1 MSDGVDIVLDDEEI
15 EVDVQSDALKGDK
28 GDKGDTGA
36 KGDKGDPGQ
45 NGYTPVKGVDYF
57 TTGEIAE
64 IEGNVGISVIET
76 ITPTLESKQD
86 EITSLNKLESD
97 LVDDTNQTN
106 KFVTTSE
113 KTTWSAKYDKPG
125 SGIPKTDLSSDVQ
138 TSLGKADTAI
148 QSHQDLTDY
157 VQNTDYA
164 TSSKAGVIKTDSNYG
179 ITTPSGTGL
188 LQCYDYNY
196 TEYGS
201 KGNRTFISKGTLEN
215 VITGKQLT
223 NKTYVDNYIQ
233 ELEIEN
239 ERIKSTLPTT
249 TGTGENI
256 TLDKTAEMEFV
267 QAPLPRGNSEQV
279 QLSGKNLFPM
289 INQDFTVNNV
299 RYYVQDGSLYLDG
312 TSSGET
318 SVSNS
323 NFKNKFS
330 FILNAGTYYFSKKNT
345 SIPIYLRKYSDDT
358 DILQNAGSFTLNEE
372 TKVYIGF
379 YIYNKTFNNNSYDI
393 QIETG
398 STATSYEPYCGG
410 IASPNPS
417 YPQSISN
424 VTGDVEVLLQN
435 KNIATEIVQGNID
448 TATGEIINNPN
459 AKYGITPNYI
469 EINQT
474 NIAVQY
480 QLTNS
485 TSYQI
490 VIYKYDENK
499 NFLGFN
505 NKSSN
510 SNVFTVDSNV
520 KYIRVRL
527 QTPEAN
533 VSSVY
538 NVQIEQ
544 NTTAT
549 SYVAHAQQTFT
560 FPLGT
565 QRMFLGDYLGDDGIH
580 HVRKQVVFDGSED
593 ETWVIYQT
601 GTENYYYRYRYLSDY
616 KYLANQSNFLCNEF
630 QKGSVGGTNTN
641 EGIYISNN
649 GELRLRFGTEMTLE
663 NFKQWL
669 ANHNL
674 IIEYELLD
682 SELENNID
690 PYTTE
695 QQTVYNQIKQAI
707 SYEEQNN
714 ISGSSD
720 EANPIYNVE
729 AYQSIKLVLQGE

>member
-267 QAPLPRGNSEQV
+267 QAPYPRGNSTQADISYIDVGAWEQGTIDTTTGQDSSASTYIRTDDYIPV
-279 QLSGKNLFPM
+279 FPNVLYNMSRTIYTTYNAYRFYGVNKQYLGNQATEGMVTTNQSDNRMGNGISSMTMTIINTNVAYMRITDSSNDLS
-289 INQDFTVNNV
+289 TV
-299 RYYVQDGSLYLDG
+299 Y
-312 TSSGET
+312 TM
-318 SVSNS
+318 
-323 NFKNKFS
+323 
-330 FILNAGTYYFSKKNT
+330 
-345 SIPIYLRKYSDDT
+345 
-358 DILQNAGSFTLNEE
+358 
-372 TKVYIGF
+372 
-379 YIYNKTFNNNSYDI
+379 
-393 QIETG
+393 
-398 STATSYEPYCGG
+398 ST
-410 IASPNPS
+410 ASPNPS
-417 YPQSISN
+417 YPQPIKN
-424 VTGDVEVLLQN
+424 VTGDVEVKVQN